1 MIQTLALD
9 FPVRVLCDLLGV
21 SKTAYYRFC
30 SGKSYQI
37 SGQKADKLQAV
48 EDVFW
53 EHKRRYG
60 SRRIT
65 AELQAEGYHIGRH
78 QVRTFMKANTLHAIQ
93 PKRFVPK
100 TTDSRH
106 GKAICRNLLLGQSLP
121 VAPNQVWVG
130 DITYLPLATGG
141 WGYLATWLDLFS
153 RMIVGWQVDLHME
166 ADLVT
171 GALRNALQWR
181 RPNANLIIHSDR
193 GGQYVAES
201 LKELLDL
208 YECRQSMSRKANC
221 YDNAFA
227 ESFYSR
233 FKTELL
239 EGGAFLTVED
249 ARTEVFEFIEMYYNR
264 KRRHSSI
271 GNQSPLDFETEFYLS
286 LT

>member
-1 MIQTLALD
+1 MIQTLASD
-9 FPVRVLCDLLGV
+9 FPVRILCDLLGV

-37 SGQKADKLQAV
+37 SEQKADKLQAV
-48 EDVFW
+48 EEVFW
-53 EHKRRYG
+53 DHKRRYG

-65 AELQAEGYHIGRH
+65 AELQATGYRIGRH
-78 QVRTFMKANTLHAIQ
+78 QVRTLMIASALQAIQ

-100 TTDSRH
+100 TTDSGH
-106 GKAICRNLLLGQSLP
+106 SKAICRNLLLGQPLP
-121 VAPNQVWVG
+121 TAPNQVWVG

-153 RMIVGWQVDLHME
+153 RMIVGWQVDTHME
-166 ADLVT
+166 AELVT
-171 GALRNALQWR
+171 GALQNALQWR

-201 LKELLDL
+201 LKELLHL

-227 ESFYSR
+227 ESFYGR

-239 EGGAFLTVED
+239 EGAGRPVAGFP
-249 ARTEVFEFIEMYYNR
+249 YY
-264 KRRHSSI
+264 
-271 GNQSPLDFETEFYLS
+271 
-286 LT
+286 